1 MTDYFGVSVE
11 VILKAILDS
20 FAGYLLNSTEE
31 NSSSRLQTNAN
42 NLVCLKLNVCWS
54 ACWNILIVPVFEDH
68 KHAAN
73 ILLMSY
79 T

>member
-42 NLVCLKLNVCWS
+42 NLVCLKLNVC
-54 ACWNILIVPVFEDH
+54 
-68 KHAAN
+68 
-73 ILLMSY
+73 
-79 T
+79 